1 MGVDGYLRDRRY
13 SLSNNERFAPA
24 WVQVRVRMPR
34 MSAVITLQNVTLAF
48 GAKPV
53 LEEVNLTIESGSRCC
68 ITGYNGSG
76 KTTLLNV
83 INGIYQP
90 DSGQVTR
97 GPNLTFSALPQTV
110 DFGEALTVFD
120 AVAAGLGP
128 IGEILGA
135 FRRFKDQSG
144 AETEKHRQDLRSELD
159 AAEAWHLEAQVD
171 AILDRLKLDSN
182 QAISELS
189 GGWGKRVAIARSLVA
204 NPEVWLLD
212 EPTNHLDIPTIEW
225 LQSEL
230 IRYQGT
236 LIFVSHDRALMEA
249 LSTCV
254 VDVDRGV
261 VKLWPCGYTT
271 FLERREAERERLA
284 EVDAR
289 FDAKL
294 AEEEVWIRKGIQARR
309 TRNEGRVR
317 ALKQM
322 RAERAERVS
331 QSKLLLEVDAG
342 QRSGKI
348 VSAFKNVSFE
358 LGGESLIKDM
368 NWVVQRGDRIGL
380 VGPNGVGKSTLIKLL
395 LGEYSASK
403 GTIHTGTKIEVAYF
417 DQSRA
422 ALDQEMTVNEAI
434 GAGRDFIEINGQS
447 IHVVSYLKRFM
458 FDSAQSRGKIRTLSG
473 GQQNRLLMAQL
484 FAQPANLLILDEPTN
499 DLDVET
505 LELLETLLHEYSG
518 TVLLVSHDRRFL
530 DEVVTS
536 LLVFKG
542 EGQVEEQIGG
552 FSEWVERGGSLQ
564 PAQAQ
569 PVDSENSGDAGID
582 YEARK
587 KKKGERR
594 RLQKSY
600 DEMPSR
606 IQALESEEQDLMRL
620 LSAPD
625 FFERPETEQKAAY
638 DSADKLRDEIAGLYD
653 LWAELEARL
662 ESV

>member
-1 MGVDGYLRDRRY
+1 
-13 SLSNNERFAPA
+13 
-24 WVQVRVRMPR
+24 

-53 LEEVNLTIESGSRCC
+53 LEDVNLTIESGSRCC

-83 INGIYQP
+83 INGVYQP

-97 GPNLTFSALPQTV
+97 GPSLTFSALPQSV
-110 DFGEALTVFD
+110 DFGEALTTFD

-128 IGEILGA
+128 IGEVLGA
-135 FRRFKDQSG
+135 FRRLKDQPG
-144 AETEKHRQDLRSELD
+144 TEAERHRQDLRAELD
-159 AAEAWHLEAQVD
+159 SAEAWHLEAQVD
-171 AILDRLKLDSN
+171 AILDRLKLDSD

-189 GGWGKRVAIARSLVA
+189 GGWGKRVAIARSLVG

-230 IRYQGT
+230 TRYQGT

-271 FLERREAERERLA
+271 FLQRREAERERLA

-358 LGGESLIKDM
+358 LGGEFLIRDM

-395 LGEYSASK
+395 IGEYSASK

-505 LELLETLLHEYSG
+505 LELLEALLHEYSG

-542 EGQVEEQIGG
+542 EGQVEEQVGG

-569 PVDSENSGDAGID
+569 AVDAGDSGDAGID

-587 KKKGERR
+587 KKKAERR

-606 IQALESEEQDLMRL
+606 IQALESEEQDLMKR

-625 FFERPETEQKAAY
+625 FFERPEAEQKAAY

-653 LWAELEARL
+653 RWADLEARL
-662 ESV
+662 ESA

>member
-1 MGVDGYLRDRRY
+1 
-13 SLSNNERFAPA
+13 
-24 WVQVRVRMPR
+24 
-34 MSAVITLQNVTLAF
+34 MSVVINLQNVSIAF

-53 LEEVNLTIESGSRCC
+53 LRDVNLTIESGSRYC

-76 KTTLLNV
+76 KTTLLNLMT
-83 INGIYQP
+83 GIHLP

-97 GPNLTFSALPQTV
+97 STNLTFSTLSQSV
-110 DFGEALTVFD
+110 HFGDSLTTFD

-128 IGEILGA
+128 IGEVLGA
-135 FRRFKDQSG
+135 YRRLKDQAG
-144 AETEKHRQDLRSELD
+144 DDAERRRQDFRAELD

-171 AILDRLKLDSN
+171 AILDRLSLDGD
-182 QAISELS
+182 QAISALS

-204 NPEVWLLD
+204 NPEVWVLD

-230 IRYQGT
+230 MRYQGT

-249 LSTCV
+249 LATCV

-261 VKLWPCGYTT
+261 VKLWPCGYNA

-284 EVDAR
+284 EADAR

-294 AEEEVWIRKGIQARR
+294 AEEEIWIRKGIQARR

-322 RAERAERVS
+322 RSERAERES
-331 QSKLLLEVDAG
+331 RSHLLLEVDAG

-348 VSAFKNVSFE
+348 VSAFENVSFE
-358 LGGESLIKDM
+358 LGGQFLIKDM

-380 VGPNGVGKSTLIKLL
+380 VGPNGIGKSTLIKLL
-395 LGEYSASK
+395 LGEHSASS
-403 GTIHTGTKIEVAYF
+403 GSINTGTKIEVAYF

-458 FDSAQSRGKIRTLSG
+458 FDSAQARGKIRTLSG

-499 DLDVET
+499 DLDIET
-505 LELLETLLHEYSG
+505 LELLEALLHEYSG

-542 EGQVEEQIGG
+542 EGEVEEHVGG
-552 FSEWVERGGSLQ
+552 FSEWVERGGRLQ
-564 PAQAQ
+564 PAKVPTEASS
-569 PVDSENSGDAGID
+569 DTSAGGVD
-582 YEARK
+582 YETQK
-587 KKKGERR
+587 KKRAERR

-606 IQALESEEQDLMRL
+606 IQSLESEEEALMKMM
-620 LSAPD
+620 SATD
-625 FFERPETEQKAAY
+625 FFERPEGEQKAAY
-638 DSADKLRDEIAGLYD
+638 DAAGKLRDEIAGLYD
-653 LWAELEARL
+653 QWADLEARL
-662 ESV
+662 ESA